1 MKDKKVIFIHLLN
14 DYSGS
19 PKVLSQ
25 VINAVKKEYDVE
37 LFTAKSD
44 DGFLSDLGVKHHF
57 FFYKR
62 FENKYLTLL
71 IFMLSQMHLFFK
83 LQKYKNEDVLIY
95 VNTLLP
101 FCAGLA
107 GKFMG
112 KNVYYHIHETSI
124 TPLSFK
130 RFLRSMV
137 SKTASKIFFV
147 SNSLMELESFDAK
160 EQSVIYNALPKEL
173 EKMALDV
180 SYKHKH
186 DGFFSVLMICSL
198 KQYKGVDEFVS
209 IAKKL
214 KQNQNIRF
222 TLLLNADKSEIDN
235 YFKDKELPSNINIIS
250 KQKDVVPFY
259 KEASLVLNLSRID
272 EWVETFGLTVLE
284 AMAFGI
290 PVIVPPVGGPAEIV
304 RDTKDGY
311 LLSSYDTKRI
321 AKTIEQLASDEKLC
335 LQLSKNAK
343 QRAADFSEDVFE
355 KNILHI
361 FSSDN

>member
-1 MKDKKVIFIHLLN
+1 
-14 DYSGS
+14 
-19 PKVLSQ
+19 
-25 VINAVKKEYDVE
+25 
-37 LFTAKSD
+37 
-44 DGFLSDLGVKHHF
+44 
-57 FFYKR
+57 
-62 FENKYLTLL
+62 
-71 IFMLSQMHLFFK
+71 
-83 LQKYKNEDVLIY
+83 
-95 VNTLLP
+95 
-101 FCAGLA
+101 
-107 GKFMG
+107 
-112 KNVYYHIHETSI
+112 
-124 TPLSFK
+124 
-130 RFLRSMV
+130 MV

-147 SNSLMELESFDAK
+147 SNSLMELESFNAK

-173 EKMALDV
+173 EKMALGV
-180 SYKHKH
+180 SYKHKY
-186 DGFFSVLMICSL
+186 DDFFSVLMICSL

-222 TLLLNADKSEIDN
+222 TLLLNAYESEIDN

-259 KEASLVLNLSRID
+259 KEASLVLNLSRVD

-290 PVIVPPVGGPAEIV
+290 PVIVPPIGGPAEIV

-311 LLSSYDTKRI
+311 LLSSYDTKKI

-335 LQLSKNAK
+335 LQLSQNAK